1 MITFLSGGTGT
12 PKLIQG
18 FREII
23 QDNQI
28 CIIANSA
35 DDIEIYGL
43 YVSPDID
50 TIIYLLSKILD
61 TEKYW
66 GIKGDTFYTLNSLSR
81 LGYETWF
88 QIGDKDFSTHIFR
101 TEQFKMGKNL
111 SEITKQISQNL
122 GIKTQVYPSSNTH
135 IETRIIT
142 RDGRDIH
149 FQEFWVK
156 EKGEVEIKD
165 IYIKNIQNAKTPK
178 KALYNIDKS
187 EIIIIGPSN
196 PVTSIG
202 PIINLNQIKRK
213 LLKNRD
219 RVIAI
224 SPIIGQAPIS
234 GPTALLMK
242 AKNLEVTP
250 LEIAKMYQDLCSTI
264 FIDKTDYEFV
274 DIIESETSM
283 KVQLADIL
291 FKDITKAKN
300 LATMILNQ
308 VTSDEN

>member
-12 PKLIQG
+12 PKIIQG

-66 GIKGDTFYTLNSLSR
+66 GIKGDTFYTLNSLNR

-101 TEQFKMGKNL
+101 TEQLKMGKSI
-111 SEITKQISQNL
+111 SEITEQISQNL
-122 GIKTQVYPSSNTH
+122 GIKTQVYPSSDTH

-142 RDGRDIH
+142 RDGKDIH

-165 IYIKNIQNAKTPK
+165 VYIKNIQNAKTPK
-178 KALYNIDKS
+178 KAL
-187 EIIIIGPSN
+187 
-196 PVTSIG
+196 
-202 PIINLNQIKRK
+202 
-213 LLKNRD
+213 
-219 RVIAI
+219 
-224 SPIIGQAPIS
+224 
-234 GPTALLMK
+234 
-242 AKNLEVTP
+242 
-250 LEIAKMYQDLCSTI
+250 
-264 FIDKTDYEFV
+264 
-274 DIIESETSM
+274 
-283 KVQLADIL
+283 
-291 FKDITKAKN
+291 
-300 LATMILNQ
+300 
-308 VTSDEN
+308 

>member
-50 TIIYLLSKILD
+50 TIIYLLSKLLD